1 MLNPTQLKAL
11 DSAAEQALA
20 CEKATGCP
28 AALSL
33 AQWALESGWGHYSPG
48 NNCFGIKFY
57 SGAYGMQKLA
67 THEYVAGKSCEE
79 NLTFATFESLE
90 KCFEK
95 HAALITQGSPYRM
108 AWAKFCV
115 SKDPE
120 QLVRDI
126 APHYA
131 PGNPKYVDS
140 VLAVMHMAAVQAAIM
155 PSTTPV

>member
-11 DSAAEQALA
+11 DDAAGQALA

-28 AALSL
+28 AALTVG
-33 AQWALESGWGHYSPG
+33 QWALESGWGKYSPG

-67 THEYVAGKSCEE
+67 THEYVRGKEYE
-79 NLTFATFESLE
+79 NNLVFATFESLE

-95 HAALITQGSPYRM
+95 HTELLTSGAPYRM
-108 AWAKFCV
+108 VWARYLV

-120 QLVRDI
+120 QLVRDMAPI
-126 APHYA
+126 YATDPHYA
-131 PGNPKYVDS
+131 DS
-140 VLAVMHMAAVQAAIM
+140 VLAVMHMADVQAAIM
-155 PSTTPV
+155 PSLISI